1 MEQYPYGHRAGAL
14 TMGLTTGEGTLLDVA
29 HLLAA
34 QLAAFLAV
42 LLLASAAHKGMRF
55 ARTRKAAQEFAG
67 VPRAASAAVAI
78 AAALGEL
85 LAAAALL
92 APAYRL
98 VGASLAALIW
108 GAYLALI
115 LRAIGQGRRE
125 ADCGCSFALAT
136 HPLGAFEVVRNV
148 VLVVFAVLVGV
159 SAASG
164 AVPVAASQVL
174 AACAFLTLYGALEQ
188 VMAVRPLRRGAAA

>member
-1 MEQYPYGHRAGAL
+1 MEQYPYANRSGAL
-14 TMGLTTGEGTLLDVA
+14 TMGLTTGEGALFDVA
-29 HLLAA
+29 HLLGA

-55 ARTRKAAQEFAG
+55 ARTRKVVQEFAG
-67 VPRAASAAVAI
+67 VPRPASAAAAW
-78 AAALGEL
+78 AAALCEL
-85 LAAAALL
+85 LAGAALL

-98 VGASLAALIW
+98 LGASLAALIW

-115 LRAIGQGRRE
+115 LRAIDQGRRE
-125 ADCGCSFALAT
+125 VDCGCSFASKA
-136 HPLGAFEVVRNV
+136 HPLGAFEVTRNV
-148 VLVVFAVLVGV
+148 VLVTFAVLVGL

-164 AVPVAASQVL
+164 TVPVAASQVL
-174 AACAFLTLYGALEQ
+174 AACAFLALYGALEQ